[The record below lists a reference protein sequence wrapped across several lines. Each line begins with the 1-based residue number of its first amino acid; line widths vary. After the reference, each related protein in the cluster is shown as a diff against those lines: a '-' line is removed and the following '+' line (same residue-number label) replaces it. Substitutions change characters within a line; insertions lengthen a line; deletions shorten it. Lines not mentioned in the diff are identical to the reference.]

1 MARKSRRLPGGKVRR
16 PEGRRLSP
24 PPPRPVA
31 AAAGSAAEE
40 WDRAA
45 ADAPE
50 REEVVGEAVVA
61 IPRPARPAPPSPAE
75 VRART
80 AALRQRA
87 APTQRSGRSL
97 MDLVATNYTHIR
109 GDLARIASLAI
120 VLLAV
125 IVVLSFVIK

>member
-31 AAAGSAAEE
+31 PAAGGTAAG
-40 WDRAA
+40 WDST

-50 REEVVGEAVVA
+50 RSEVAGDAVVA
-61 IPRPARPAPPSPAE
+61 IPRPARPAPPTAAD

-87 APTQRSGRSL
+87 APSQRSGRSL